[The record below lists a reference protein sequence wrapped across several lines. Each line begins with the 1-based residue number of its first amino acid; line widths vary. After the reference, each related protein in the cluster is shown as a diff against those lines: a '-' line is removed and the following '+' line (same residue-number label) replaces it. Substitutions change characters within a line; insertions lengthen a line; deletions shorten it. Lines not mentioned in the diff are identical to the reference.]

1 MVSIPLG
8 TQILFLGTLCIENRE
23 SGISCGILN
32 LFVSWPRAFR
42 QRVIFENTNLLSEA
56 PVVQKLDSAI
66 QRKNHY
72 PADKY

>member
-8 TQILFLGTLCIENRE
+8 TQTLFLGTLCIENRE

-32 LFVSWPRAFR
+32 LFVSLPKGFR
-42 QRVIFENTNLLSEA
+42 QRVIFENSNLLPKA
-56 PVVQKLDSAI
+56 PVVEKLDSVI

>member
-8 TQILFLGTLCIENRE
+8 THIFFSRFFVYRE
-23 SGISCGILN
+23 SGISCDILN
-32 LFVSWPRAFR
+32 LFVSLPKGFR
-42 QRVIFENTNLLSEA
+42 QRVIFENTNLLCEV

>member
-8 TQILFLGTLCIENRE
+8 AQVFFSRFFVYRE
-23 SGISCGILN
+23 SGISCDNWN
-32 LFVSWPRAFR
+32 LFVSLPKGFR
-42 QRVIFENTNLLSEA
+42 QRVIFENSNLLPKA
-56 PVVQKLDSAI
+56 PVVEKLDSAI

>member
-1 MVSIPLG
+1 MVSIPPG
-8 TQILFLGTLCIENRE
+8 TQIFFSRFFVYRE
-23 SGISCGILN
+23 SGISCDILN
-32 LFVSWPRAFR
+32 LFVSLPKVFC

-72 PADKY
+72 PADNY